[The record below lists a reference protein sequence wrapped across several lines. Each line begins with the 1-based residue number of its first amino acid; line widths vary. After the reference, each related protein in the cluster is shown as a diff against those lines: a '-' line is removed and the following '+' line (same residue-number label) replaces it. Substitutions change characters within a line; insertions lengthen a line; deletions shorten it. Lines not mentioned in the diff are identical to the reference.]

1 VAIAAIVIAAI
12 LGSRTIPEKI
22 ITANYSDT
30 FNTNLYF
37 PWYLDDDGS
46 DIPFP
51 EGWKS
56 KLGDEKAVYAITVL
70 LNFSTDFKPPHFE
83 RWEGNVKKAYWPTI
97 FLSDKVE
104 RVAI

>member
-1 VAIAAIVIAAI
+1 MAIAAIVIAAI

-56 KLGDEKAVYAITVL
+56 KLGDEKA
-70 LNFSTDFKPPHFE
+70 PHFE